1 MKLLLTQI
9 KLGFLRNFNE
19 SFEKDVTYTIK
30 TLSPSLSLPHS
41 LRLSLSLSLF
51 KYGFFIALCKSNN
64 IFLFQEKKVLWNLVY
79 IRTSL

>member
-51 KYGFFIALCKSNN
+51 KYGFFIALCKINN

>member
-41 LRLSLSLSLF
+41 LRLSLSLSLQIW
-51 KYGFFIALCKSNN
+51 FFHSFMQN
-64 IFLFQEKKVLWNLVY
+64 
-79 IRTSL
+79 